1 MVGVDTLLVLEHNK
15 GAFTN
20 YVGKILTI
28 IDHLPTIF
36 DRVAL
41 LLQRRI
47 CILLTF
53 LVQWNLDLRKI
64 LGVDKIFLKSR
75 FFLISNTLKVT
86 SKGKVC
92 KMNA

>member
-36 DRVAL
+36 DGVPL
-41 LLQRRI
+41 LL
-47 CILLTF
+47 
-53 LVQWNLDLRKI
+53 
-64 LGVDKIFLKSR
+64 
-75 FFLISNTLKVT
+75 
-86 SKGKVC
+86 
-92 KMNA
+92 